1 MRASMRRDGF
11 TLIELMITSAILLL
25 VMLYVT
31 QAFTVQQKT
40 YVVVDQVTEAQQNLR
55 AVSDLVDR
63 DVRLAGYMV
72 PDQAAVCGH
81 DATTGPDTLFLS
93 NADVIRSVFALEGGN
108 EDLSGDYG
116 APVSGVTST
125 WTKSGSAASIVLNR
139 LWVDVAA
146 DGSDFSVGSGV
157 ILTNRRSPDSAV
169 ACGTVT
175 AISGNTLTVDL
186 GATSI
191 GPVGLNADVVA
202 VPAHVYSLTPAGVGT
217 PAQLFRDGM
226 LIASDVEDL
235 QITYFFDLDNDLEVD
250 AGESF
255 GSAGGTAQPWELLP
269 ATSRP
274 DPSRL
279 REVQLNLVTVTR
291 DDDPNRDWTLGAGEV
306 TGNRTSG
313 SLSAGD
319 GKRRRVYTA
328 RVRPRN
334 VIS

>member
-1 MRASMRRDGF
+1 MRRDGF
-11 TLIELMITSAILLL
+11 TLIELLITSAILLL

-55 AVSDLVDR
+55 AVSDLLDR

-72 PDQAAVCGH
+72 PQQAAVCGH
-81 DATTGPDTLFLS
+81 DATTGPDRLFLS
-93 NADVIRSVFALEGGN
+93 NADVIRTVFALEGGN
-108 EDLSGDYG
+108 EDLGGQYG
-116 APVSGVTST
+116 APVSNVTAVY
-125 WTKSGSAASIVLNR
+125 TKTGATTVVLTR
-139 LWVDVAA
+139 TWVDVAA
-146 DGSDFSVGSGV
+146 DGIDFFVNAGV
-157 ILTNRRSPDSAV
+157 ILVNRRDPAANV
-169 ACGTVT
+169 ACGTIT
-175 AISGNTLTVDL
+175 AITANTLTVDL
-186 GATSI
+186 GDTQI

-202 VPAHVYSLTPAGVGT
+202 VPAHVYSLTPEAGGN

-235 QITYFFDLDNDLEVD
+235 QVTYFFDLDDDLDVD

-255 GSAGGTAQPWELLP
+255 ATAGGTARPWELSPP
-269 ATSRP
+269 ANRP
-274 DPSRL
+274 APDSL

-291 DDDPNRDWTLGAGEV
+291 DDDPNRDWNLGAGQV
-306 TGNRTSG
+306 TGNRTAA

-334 VIS
+334 VISS